1 MLDTPPIGGTWVS
14 QLLSL
19 VVGTAWMIVC
29 VRWALEKRYA
39 GFRIALLR
47 Q

>member
-1 MLDTPPIGGTWVS
+1 MMDTPPNGCTWVS

-29 VRWALEKRYA
+29 VRWALQKRCA